1 MTTQVVE
8 QLEARD
14 LVAMLQCMA
23 IDADAFPYAS
33 AHFGLKAE
41 SARVWVVRAG
51 RANRVVG
58 FLAARVRGGAMHVEG
73 LAVERGLRRSGFG
86 RALVRMA
93 VAHCRS
99 VGLRTIGL
107 HVSVTNL
114 PAIALYRAEGFTTSE
129 RLDAFY
135 PAASFG
141 GERDAFA
148 MRLSLAR

>member
-1 MTTQVVE
+1 MTTQAVE
-8 QLEARD
+8 LLEACD
-14 LVAMLQCMA
+14 LVAMVQCMG

-73 LAVERGLRRSGFG
+73 LAVERGVRRRGFG
-86 RALVRMA
+86 RALVRVA
-93 VAHCRS
+93 VAHGRS
-99 VGLRTIGL
+99 VGLRAIGL

-114 PAIALYRAEGFTTSE
+114 PAISLYRTEGFTTGE
-129 RLDAFY
+129 RLEAFY
-135 PAASFG
+135 PAAAFG
-141 GERDAFA
+141 GERDALA
-148 MRLSLAR
+148 MQLSLAR